1 MPNGDN
7 LIDATQLPGVTDEEV
22 SQLADVIRVVTSDC
36 KPPTINFAIPEE
48 AVTQLFHYVCGFLRK
63 FDVPRWIATFIAG
76 AACLP
81 LLVIN
86 ALLSLLITVLSPLM
100 GAVVAEVLGLLD
112 VLRKQLDPSVA
123 AVAVQ
128 VLNELLGT
136 EFTDAHLASGVD
148 VASHLARASEVGGL
162 LHDQL
167 TREFQGEAD
176 VTPAAGAAA
185 ARRMSGFLINFGT
198 ATGIIG
204 ALGGLVPFIHL
215 DEMREI
221 GEEVARNLGLGRL
234 HRQVMKPLIS
244 TLIAQPYQ
252 WYLNQKFHPAQFKEG
267 DLVNPFQQ
275 TVMPHDVILKSMD
288 LLGYSPDKVE
298 ELIRLHTKKLTLPD
312 IELFFRWQIFTADQA
327 AAEARKIGYL
337 DEVSTAAMFAEQL
350 KRTDADVKALV
361 DAAETAAVE
370 GHITTE
376 EFSTLLGSLP
386 LAPREKDFRVQAVQY
401 KVKAPRTHITL
412 AQAQT
417 AFEQGL
423 WTLDQLEA
431 YLVARGY
438 SADDV
443 NTLELLTLLKLA
455 KLEEA
460 IKVAQ
465 FTYDKRVAAA
475 KAKNLPIPPPPAI
488 LTSS

>member
-1 MPNGDN
+1 MPSVDDP
-7 LIDATQLPGVTDEEV
+7 IDPSQLPGVTDDEV
-22 SQLADVIRVVTSDC
+22 AQLADVIRVVTKDC
-36 KPPTINFAIPEE
+36 EPPTINFAIPEE
-48 AVTQLFHYVCGFLRK
+48 GVTQLFHYVCGFLRK

-76 AACLP
+76 TSCVP
-81 LLVIN
+81 LLIVN
-86 ALLSLLITVLSPLM
+86 ALLSMAITVLAPFM
-100 GAVVAEVLGLLD
+100 GALVQQVLGLLD

-123 AVAVQ
+123 NVAVTI
-128 VLNELLGT
+128 LNELLGT
-136 EFTDAHLASGVD
+136 EFSDVHLASGTD
-148 VASHLARASEVGGL
+148 VGSHLARAREVGGL

-185 ARRMSGFLINFGT
+185 ARTMSGFLINFGT

-234 HRQVMKPLIS
+234 HRQVMRPLIN
-244 TLIAQPYQ
+244 TLIATPYQ
-252 WYLNQKFHPAQFKEG
+252 WYLNQKFHPTQFREA
-267 DLVNPFQQ
+267 DLVNAFQQ
-275 TVMPHDVILKSMD
+275 TVMPHDVIFKAMD
-288 LLGYSPDKVE
+288 LLGYSQDKIE
-298 ELIRLHTKKLTLPD
+298 ELIRLHAKKLTMSD

-327 AAEARKIGYL
+327 SAEARKLGYL
-337 DEVSTAAMFAEQL
+337 DETATAAMFAEQL
-350 KRTDADVKALV
+350 KRTDADVRLLV

-370 GHITTE
+370 GHITVDD
-376 EFSTLLGSLP
+376 FSTLLGSLP
-386 LAPREKDFRVQAVQY
+386 LAPREKDFRLQAMQF
-401 KVKAPRTHITL
+401 KVKAPRTHLTL
-412 AQAQT
+412 AQAQS

-423 WTLDQLEA
+423 WDVTQLED

-438 SADDV
+438 GADDV
-443 NTLELLTLLKLA
+443 NTIELLTLLKLA

-465 FTYDKRVAAA
+465 FAYDKKVAAA

-488 LTSS
+488 LVGS